1 MTILILAVGSYGDVL
16 PLVGIARQLKRRGHM
31 VTVFTSA
38 HFTELVQ
45 KTGVEFVA
53 MGTAEDYNAMANN
66 PALWH
71 PHKGWRLIM
80 KRLVSNALEE
90 TYSLLKANVIQGNTL
105 LVSSTLGFAARL
117 IQETHNIPH
126 ATVHF
131 SPGVFHS
138 AHQAPKI
145 PGLPLPDWLPVAFKH
160 HMWKFLDH
168 TIIDPVVKPRLNRFR
183 RHLGLPPVS
192 RIFHNWLHSPDLVLG
207 LFPEWFAAPQP
218 DWPPET
224 HVTGF
229 PLYDEAPDSVLPATV
244 QSFLDAHPEPLIYTP
259 GSANKHGQSFFKEAA
274 KASQELG
281 LPAIFLTRYPEQLP
295 PSLPKGVR
303 HFSYVPLSQLLPH
316 AGALIH
322 HGGIGTCSQALRSG
336 TPQLI
341 QPLAFDQFDNAARV
355 EKLGVGRMIRKRNF
369 KASNIVQHLHALLG
383 SSDVKTQCHSLQNKF
398 LGKDYLRK
406 SCHLLETT
414 FRMV

>member
-16 PLVGIARQLKRRGHM
+16 PLVGMARQLQRRGHT

-38 HFTELVQ
+38 HFTELVH
-45 KTGVEFVA
+45 KAEVEFVA
-53 MGTAEDYNAMANN
+53 MGTAEDYDTMANN
-66 PALWH
+66 PELWH

-80 KRLVSNALEE
+80 KRLVSSALEE
-90 TYSLLKANVIQGNTL
+90 TYALLKAKVIPGNTL
-105 LVSSTLGFAARL
+105 MISSTLGFAARL
-117 IQETHNIPH
+117 LQETHHIPH

-160 HMWKFLDH
+160 HMWKFLDY
-168 TIIDPVVKPRLNRFR
+168 TIIDPVVKPRLNCFR
-183 RHLGLPPVS
+183 RQLGLPPVS
-192 RIFHNWLHSPDLVLG
+192 RIFHDWLHSPDLVLG

-224 HVTGF
+224 YVTGF

-244 QSFLDAHPEPLIYTP
+244 QSFLDAYPEPLIYTP
-259 GSANKHGQSFFKEAA
+259 GSANKHGRSFFKEAA
-274 KASQELG
+274 EASQELG
-281 LPAIFLTRYPEQLP
+281 RPAIFLTRYPEQLP
-295 PSLPKGVR
+295 PSLPKGVT
-303 HFSYVPLSQLLPH
+303 HFSYVPLSHLLPH
-316 AGALIH
+316 AAALIH
-322 HGGIGTCSQALRSG
+322 HGGIGTCSQALRTG

-355 EKLGVGRMIRKRNF
+355 EKLGVGRMIRKRHFNS
-369 KASNIVQHLHALLG
+369 SNIVQRLQALLG
-383 SSDVKTQCHSLQNKF
+383 SSDVKAQCQSLQNNF
-398 LGKDYLRK
+398 LGKDHLGIN
-406 SCHLLETT
+406 CNLLETT